1 MRGNES
7 LVYRMVLFRS
17 CSPRS
22 QCEAD
27 QPVPL
32 EASYKITAAPT
43 VINFKTSL
51 SGISHF
57 SSDVFTTYRSCHPEE
72 SEKEVFQFV
81 AFSGKSPPHSCS
93 VTAAVPSCALRLSD
107 QK

>member
-7 LVYRMVLFRS
+7 LVYRMILFRS

-43 VINFKTSL
+43 VSILKLPSQEFHIL
-51 SGISHF
+51 ALI
-57 SSDVFTTYRSCHPEE
+57 Y
-72 SEKEVFQFV
+72 
-81 AFSGKSPPHSCS
+81 SPP
-93 VTAAVPSCALRLSD
+93 TEAAI
-107 QK
+107 QKSLKRKCFNL